1 MTNTITPN
9 SITNEVQTQ
18 LQEKYKGI
26 LATMQ
31 ELLSELAQNL
41 ETKEDP
47 RVLKG
52 TEGYTSEFISSED
65 NSTVTH
71 HTTDINQAT
80 WYSFENASFLL
91 IGLPEDSY
99 QILRYNDLIIPEVN
113 RLLKELQGIEKVLK
127 VLMKEPKQR
136 GRKAKVKPAEVEE
149 ATMESTESQAPF

>member
-1 MTNTITPN
+1 MTNTTNPN

-26 LATMQ
+26 LAAMQ

-52 TEGYTSEFISSED
+52 AEGYISDFEVFDDGSY
-65 NSTVTH
+65 NTLHRPVMT
-71 HTTDINQAT
+71 QAT
-80 WYSFENASFLL
+80 WFDFEDAQYAQSIF
-91 IGLPEDSY
+91 PEDHSY

-136 GRKAKVKPAEVEE
+136 GRKVKPAEDAEV
-149 ATMESTESQAPF
+149 TSVESTESQAPF